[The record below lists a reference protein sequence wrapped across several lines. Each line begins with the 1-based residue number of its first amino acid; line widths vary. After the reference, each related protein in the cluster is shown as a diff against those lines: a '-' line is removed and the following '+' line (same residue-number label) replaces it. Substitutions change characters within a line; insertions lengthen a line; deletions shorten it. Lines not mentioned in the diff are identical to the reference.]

1 MVAKTIAE
9 LKTDMPQGI
18 VNAIDVADIHNL
30 VDTLEAR
37 TNKTV
42 LYKTGS
48 YPAVAADDLC
58 KIEFDSSSGVTLT
71 IPNTIPSGWECVVVQ
86 KGAGAVT
93 VSVAGSPPLSRAG
106 HTKTAGQYAIAY
118 VIVTA
123 NPGTAPVVYLG
134 GDTAT

>member
-1 MVAKTIAE
+1 MVAKTIAA
-9 LKTDMPQGI
+9 LKTDMPIGV
-18 VNAIDVADIHNL
+18 VNAVDVQDIHNL
-30 VDTLEAR
+30 IDTLEAR
-37 TNKTV
+37 SSKAVLSKTA
-42 LYKTGS
+42 S
-48 YPAVAADDLC
+48 YTAAAADDLA
-58 KIEFDSSSGVTLT
+58 KIEFDSASAVTLT
-71 IPNTIPSGWECVVVQ
+71 IPNTIPAGWECVVIQ

-93 VSVAGSPPLSRAG
+93 ISVAGSSPLSRAS

>member
-1 MVAKTIAE
+1 MVAKTIAA
-9 LKTDMPQGI
+9 LKTDMPIGVI
-18 VNAIDVADIHNL
+18 NAVDVQDIHNL
-30 VDTLEAR
+30 IDTVEAR
-37 TNKTV
+37 TNKAV
-42 LYKTGS
+42 LFKTGN
-48 YPAVAADDLC
+48 YEVVAADDLA
-58 KIEFDSSSGVTLT
+58 KIEFDAAAAVTLT
-71 IPNTIPSGWECVVVQ
+71 IPNTIPAGWECVVIQ

-93 VSVAGSPPLSRAG
+93 VSVAGSPPLSRAS

>member
-1 MVAKTIAE
+1 MVVKTPAE

-18 VNAIDVADIHNL
+18 VNAIDTVDIHNL

-37 TNKTV
+37 TSKTV
-42 LYKTGS
+42 LYRTGNYS
-48 YPAVAADDLC
+48 AVDADDLA
-58 KIEFDSSSGVTLT
+58 KIEFDSPTPVTLT
-71 IPNTIPSGWECVVVQ
+71 IPNTIKSSWECVVIQ

-93 VSVAGSPPLSRAG
+93 VSVAGSPPLSRAS
-106 HTKTAGQYAIAY
+106 HTKTAGQNAVAY
-118 VIVTA
+118 VVVTS